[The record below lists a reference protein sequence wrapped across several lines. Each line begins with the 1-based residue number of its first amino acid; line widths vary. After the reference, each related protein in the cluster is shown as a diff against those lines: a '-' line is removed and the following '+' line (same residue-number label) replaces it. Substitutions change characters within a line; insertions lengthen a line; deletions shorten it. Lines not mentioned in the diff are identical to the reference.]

1 MEQNEII
8 RMITFLSDQYLDFM
22 KERENGVSMIIRKIC
37 LVVEENPGCS
47 QEQAAK
53 LLSMDK
59 SLLARNVHRAQSEG
73 YLRREASPV
82 DSRKCELYISERGK
96 KLNEETRHSQ
106 NEWNKRVFAKLSS
119 SERRQ
124 LEYLL
129 ERNCS
134 FLK

>member
-8 RMITFLSDQYLDFM
+8 RMITFLSDQYFDFM

-37 LVVEENPGCS
+37 LVVEDNPGCS

-82 DSRKCELYISERGK
+82 DSRKCELYIIKRGK
-96 KLNEETRHSQ
+96 KLNEKTRHSQ
-106 NEWNKRVFAKLSS
+106 NEWNKRVFAKLST

-129 ERNCS
+129 ERSCS